1 MFKIDLTY
9 KRGDDYVTSEDTGL
23 VTQCGEYATIAT
35 AALAAGVAIAAAPV
49 IVLGASAVSAGLLTA
64 GHIIDHKKLDA
75 QDNTPVV
82 DASVAS

>member
-1 MFKIDLTY
+1 MFKINMKF
-9 KRGDDYVTSEDTGL
+9 KRGDNYVNAEQCGV
-23 VTQCGEYATIAT
+23 VTQAGEYATIAT
-35 AALAAGVAIAAAPV
+35 AALAGGVAIAAAPV
-49 IVLGASAVSAGLLTA
+49 VILSAAAVSAGLLTA